1 MMKMEKT
8 DRTTLAPNEFAFYLD
23 AWVYCFKN
31 QISLTSIK
39 RKSWEVWEVQI

>member
-8 DRTTLAPNEFAFYLD
+8 DRALLAPNEFAFYLD

-31 QISLTSIK
+31 KIELKKIQ